1 MKMLVLAMATCLWV
15 SALWAVTQA
24 EPQNA
29 AGGQAAGSALATID
43 YQQQVHTIL
52 AAKCL
57 SCHSAERRSG
67 GLSLA
72 AYADALEGGRSGAAV
87 RPGDAAGSLLVRR
100 ITGEM
105 APSMPLGRPALSAG
119 EIATIRA
126 WIDEGARE
134 TITSATA
141 RPKWEAPLALER
153 PAVPEAVWRDWPEP
167 VDRFVA
173 KYLSDHRSPQPELIG
188 DAAFARRAYLDIW
201 GLLPPPE
208 DLQAFLA
215 DRNPNKRPALVQ
227 RLLADNDKYAQHWI
241 SFWNDLLRNDEGV
254 NYYSETSSRKS
265 ISTWLLSAL
274 TRNVPYN
281 RFVEQLLN
289 PTPADGFLKSL
300 STRLL
305 SALTGKIPYV
315 GRLLNPTA
323 AEDPDGFLIGVNWR
337 GEVSASQTP
346 AMQAAQNSAQIFIGI
361 NLKCNSCHDSF
372 ISKWQL
378 KDAYALASFFSEDD
392 RLRLYRCDV
401 AQDDYATP
409 AFLFPEL
416 NRVPR
421 SASLPDRRRTA
432 AAIFTDSRNGRMPR
446 TMVNR
451 MWHRLLGRGF
461 VETPDDMDGVPW
473 SPEPLDWLASDFV
486 DGGYDLKRL
495 MATIVSSKA
504 YQMRAVPR
512 VGEQPR
518 GYVFRGPEVR
528 RLTAEQFGDAIGAI
542 TGDWNVYQPPAP
554 NPQGR
559 GTSAG
564 GRGIANAAAQVAA
577 AVPAGPPPGR
587 YTREWR
593 TPASSLA
600 RALGRPIRDQV
611 FSTRNTVATTLQA
624 LELVNGERL
633 TNWLL
638 RGARNMLGELPPPPT
653 ALFVTPI
660 NSRGARS
667 GGPPP
672 PRRPPAPF
680 DIDVSGATRL
690 WLIVQDANSTAVDK
704 AEAVWAR
711 TELVGKNGEVTP
723 LTDLTPLD
731 ESVLRTAPGPV
742 VLDGTTFASGVRVKT
757 SSRLVY
763 DISGRGFTRFRGVVG
778 LEHVSGLAQG
788 ETVLGRFLIFGT
800 EPDMDRLV
808 PPTPGTPLPPGPRL
822 TTSTQVVDRVYWYAL
837 GRAPSAEERAIA
849 LDALTD
855 STRPGRMSAEGL
867 ADLLWAVL
875 MKPEFQLIF

>member
-1 MKMLVLAMATCLWV
+1 MKMLVVAAACLWV
-15 SALWAVTQA
+15 GAVWAVTRA
-24 EPQNA
+24 EPSNA
-29 AGGQAAGSALATID
+29 AGGQIAGGRPATID
-43 YQQQVHTIL
+43 YQQRVHTIL

-72 AYADALEGGRSGAAV
+72 AYADTLEGGRSGAAV
-87 RPGDAAGSLLVRR
+87 RPGDSAGSLLVRR
-100 ITGEM
+100 ITGDT
-105 APSMPLGRPALSAG
+105 PPPMPLGREALSAG

-134 TITSATA
+134 TITSAAA

-153 PAVPEAVWRDWPEP
+153 PAVPRVVWRDWTTP

-173 KYLSDHRSPQPELIG
+173 TYLGEHGGPEPELIG

-201 GLLPPPE
+201 GLLPAPE

-215 DRNPNKRPALVQ
+215 DRNRSKRAALVQ
-227 RLLADNDKYAQHWI
+227 SLLADNDKYAEHAI

-274 TRNVPYN
+274 TRNIPYN

-289 PTPADGFLKSL
+289 P
-300 STRLL
+300 
-305 SALTGKIPYV
+305 
-315 GRLLNPTA
+315 A
-323 AEDPDGFLIGVNWR
+323 APEDPDGFLIGVNWR
-337 GEVSASQTP
+337 GEVNASQTP
-346 AMQAAQNSAQIFIGI
+346 AMQAAQNSAQIFVGL

-378 KDAYALASFFSEDD
+378 KDAYGLASFFSEND
-392 RLRLYRCDV
+392 RLRLYRCEV

-409 AFLFPEL
+409 SFLFPEL
-416 NRVPR
+416 NRVPP
-421 SASLPDRRRTA
+421 SGSLSDRRSTA

-451 MWHRLLGRGF
+451 MWHRLLGRGI
-461 VETPDDMDGVPW
+461 VENPDDMDGVPW
-473 SPEPLDWLASDFV
+473 SPGLLDWLASDFV

-495 MATIVSSKA
+495 TATIVSSKA

-542 TGDWNVYQPPAP
+542 TGDWNVYQPPA
-554 NPQGR
+554 
-559 GTSAG
+559 T
-564 GRGIANAAAQVAA
+564 AA

-587 YTREWR
+587 YTREWQ

-633 TNWLL
+633 ANWLL
-638 RGARNMLGELPPPPT
+638 RGARNMLGELPPPPA

-660 NSRGARS
+660 NSRGVRT
-667 GGPPP
+667 GDQ
-672 PRRPPAPF
+672 PASRVAPVSF
-680 DIDVSGATRL
+680 DVDVSAAGRL
-690 WLIVQDANSTAVDK
+690 WLVVQDANSTAADK

-711 TELVGKNGEVTP
+711 GELVGANGAVTP
-723 LTDLTPLD
+723 LTDVTPLD
-731 ESVLRTAPGPV
+731 ESVLRVAKDPV
-742 VLDGTTFASGVRVKT
+742 VLDGTTFPSAVRVKT
-757 SSRLVY
+757 PSRLVY
-763 DISGRGFTRFRGVVG
+763 DISGRGFIRFRGVVG
-778 LEHVSGLAQG
+778 LENLSGLAQG
-788 ETVLGRFLIFGT
+788 ESILGRFLIFGT

-822 TTSTQVVDRVYWYAL
+822 STATQVVDRMYWYAL
-837 GRAPSAEERAIA
+837 GRAPSADERAIA
-849 LDALTD
+849 LDALAD
-855 STRPGRMSAEGL
+855 STRPGRISAEGL
-867 ADLLWAVL
+867 ADLLWAVM
-875 MKPEFQLIF
+875 MKPEFQLVF

>member
-1 MKMLVLAMATCLWV
+1 MKMLVVLAMGACLWLGV
-15 SALWAVTQA
+15 VWAVVQA
-24 EPQNA
+24 QPQNA
-29 AGGQAAGSALATID
+29 ATID
-43 YQQQVHTIL
+43 YQQHVHTIL

-87 RPGDAAGSLLVRR
+87 RPGDSAGSLLVKR
-100 ITGEM
+100 ITGEV
-105 APSMPLGRPALSAG
+105 APPMPLSRPALSAG
-119 EIATIRA
+119 EIAAIRR

-134 TITSATA
+134 TITSAA
-141 RPKWEAPLALER
+141 AKPKWEAPLALER
-153 PAVPEAVWRDWPEP
+153 PAAPAVVWRDWSTP

-173 KYLSDHRSPQPELIG
+173 MYLSQHGGSEPELIG

-201 GLLPPPE
+201 GLLPPPD
-208 DLQAFLA
+208 DLHAFVG
-215 DRNPNKRPALVQ
+215 DRTPGKRPALVQ
-227 RLLADNDKYAQHWI
+227 RLLADNDKYAEHWI

-265 ISTWLLSAL
+265 ISPWLLSAL
-274 TRNVPYN
+274 TTNTPYN

-289 PTPADGFLKSL
+289 PATPD
-300 STRLL
+300 
-305 SALTGKIPYV
+305 
-315 GRLLNPTA
+315 
-323 AEDPDGFLIGVNWR
+323 DPDGFLIGVNWR
-337 GEVSASQTP
+337 GVVSASQTP

-372 ISKWQL
+372 ISKWTL
-378 KDAYALASFFSEDD
+378 KDAYRLASFFGEDE

-416 NRVPR
+416 NRVPP
-421 SASLPDRRRTA
+421 SASLPDRRRTV

-446 TMVNR
+446 TIVNR
-451 MWHRLLGRGF
+451 IWHRLLGRGI
-461 VETPDDMDGVPW
+461 VENPDEMDGVPW
-473 SPEPLDWLASDFV
+473 SPALLDWLASDFV
-486 DGGYDLKRL
+486 ESGYDLKRL
-495 MATIVSSKA
+495 MATIVSSKT

-542 TGDWNVYQPPAP
+542 TGDWNVYQPPATNQP
-554 NPQGR
+554 R
-559 GTSAG
+559 GD
-564 GRGIANAAAQVAA
+564 
-577 AVPAGPPPGR
+577 GPPPGR
-587 YTREWR
+587 YTREWQ

-633 TNWLL
+633 SNWLL

-660 NSRGARS
+660 NARGGRADQAA
-667 GGPPP
+667 
-672 PRRPPAPF
+672 PRVAPVSF
-680 DIDVSGATRL
+680 DVDVAGATRL

-704 AEAVWAR
+704 SEAVWAR
-711 TELVGKNGEVTP
+711 GALVGASGAVTP
-723 LTDLTPLD
+723 LKDLTPLD
-731 ESVLRTAPGPV
+731 ESVLRVASRPV
-742 VLDGTTFASGVRVKT
+742 VLDGETFSSAVRVKT
-757 SSRLVY
+757 PSRLVY
-763 DISGRGFTRFRGVVG
+763 QISGRGFTRLRGVVG
-778 LEHVSGLAQG
+778 LENVSNLAQG
-788 ETVLGRFLIFGT
+788 ETILGRFLIFGT

-808 PPTPGTPLPPGPRL
+808 PPAPGTPLPAGPRL
-822 TTSTQVVDRVYWYAL
+822 STATQVVDRVYWYAL
-837 GRAPSAEERAIA
+837 GRAPSADERTIA
-849 LDALTD
+849 LDALAD
-855 STRPGRMSAEGL
+855 ATRPGRVSAEGL
-867 ADLLWAVL
+867 ADLLWAVM
-875 MKPEFQLIF
+875 MKSEFQLVF

>member
-1 MKMLVLAMATCLWV
+1 MKRLVLATAACLWV
-15 SALWAVTQA
+15 GTLWAVAQP
-24 EPQNA
+24 EPP
-29 AGGQAAGSALATID
+29 ATVD
-43 YQQQVHTIL
+43 YQQRVHTIL

-72 AYADALEGGRSGAAV
+72 SYTDALEGGRSGAAV
-87 RPGDAAGSLLVRR
+87 RPGDSAGSLLVRR
-100 ITGEM
+100 ITGDT
-105 APSMPLGRPALSAG
+105 PPPMPLGRPPLSAG
-119 EIATIRA
+119 EIMTIRA

-134 TITSATA
+134 TITSAA
-141 RPKWEAPLALER
+141 AKPKWEAPLALER
-153 PAVPEAVWRDWPEP
+153 PAVPDVVWQDWTTP

-173 KYLSDHRSPQPELIG
+173 TYLGEHGSPAPELIG
-188 DAAFARRAYLDIW
+188 DAVFARRAYLDIW
-201 GLLPPPE
+201 GLLPAPE
-208 DLQAFLA
+208 DLQTFLA
-215 DRNPNKRPALVQ
+215 DRNPNKRSALVE
-227 RLLADNDKYAQHWI
+227 RLLADNDKYAEHWI

-265 ISTWLLSAL
+265 ISTWLFAAL

-281 RFVEQLLN
+281 RFMEQLLN
-289 PTPADGFLKSL
+289 PTAP
-300 STRLL
+300 
-305 SALTGKIPYV
+305 
-315 GRLLNPTA
+315 
-323 AEDPDGFLIGVNWR
+323 EDPDGFLIGVNWR
-337 GEVSASQTP
+337 GEVNASQTP
-346 AMQAAQNSAQIFIGI
+346 AMQAAQNSAQIFIGL

-378 KDAYALASFFSEDD
+378 KDAYSLASFFSESG
-392 RLRLYRCDV
+392 RLRLYRCDA

-416 NRVPR
+416 NRVPP
-421 SASLPDRRRTA
+421 SGSLPDRRRTA
-432 AAIFTDSRNGRMPR
+432 AAIFTDPRNGRMPR

-451 MWHRLLGRGF
+451 MWHRLLGRGI
-461 VETPDDMDGVPW
+461 VENPDEMDGVPW
-473 SPEPLDWLASDFV
+473 SPGLLDWLASDFV

-512 VGEQPR
+512 IGEQPR

-554 NPQGR
+554 NPLR
-559 GTSAG
+559 GA
-564 GRGIANAAAQVAA
+564 
-577 AVPAGPPPGR
+577 AGPPPGR
-587 YTREWR
+587 YTREWQ

-633 TNWLL
+633 SNRLL

-660 NSRGARS
+660 NSRGARA
-667 GGPPP
+667 GEPPAA
-672 PRRPPAPF
+672 RTAPAPF
-680 DIDVSGATRL
+680 DVDVSGATRF
-690 WLIVQDANSTAVDK
+690 WLVVQDANSTAADK

-711 TELVGKNGEVTP
+711 GELVGRHGAVTS

-731 ESVLRTAPGPV
+731 QSALRAASGPV
-742 VLDGTTFASGVRVKT
+742 ILDGTTFPSAVRVKT
-757 SSRLVY
+757 PSRLAY
-763 DISGRGFTRFRGVVG
+763 DISGRGFTRLRGEVG
-778 LEHVSGLAQG
+778 LENASKLAQG
-788 ETVLGRFLIFGT
+788 ETILGRFLIFGT

-822 TTSTQVVDRVYWYAL
+822 STATQVVDRIYWYAL
-837 GRAPSAEERAIA
+837 GRAPSADERAIA
-849 LDALTD
+849 LDALAD
-855 STRPGRMSAEGL
+855 STRPGRVSAEGL